1 MNFTFL
7 AAPYVTAISP
17 RSIAPAGGGTMTL
30 YGDNL
35 NAHTLDPPVIELIE
49 MAKAN
54 GKYSGAATGGS
65 SAMAWTGFV

>member
-1 MNFTFL
+1 
-7 AAPYVTAISP
+7 
-17 RSIAPAGGGTMTL
+17 MTL